1 MAHLHV
7 DLTIPDTVSDALREA
22 LQQEARE
29 QTVLALF
36 RRGVCSAGLAAQL
49 LDRTYSD
56 FLDFLKERGV
66 DYAAGEAR
74 DKAADEAT
82 LQWLGRQAPDKREPA

>member
-1 MAHLHV
+1 MTLGGGPHSHHL
-7 DLTIPDTVSDALREA
+7 LRA
-22 LQQEARE
+22 TRSC
-29 QTVLALF
+29 
-36 RRGVCSAGLAAQL
+36 RG
-49 LDRTYSD
+49 Y